1 MSVRKCS
8 KCHETKDYKYFSKD
22 GIKNGKQLYKHFCSD
37 CGKKMYASRSPE
49 KIEKSKK
56 TAIKWREKNKEKIK
70 EVRKKY
76 VEKNKEKIILW
87 HRNNRLKNLE
97 KFKEYRKKY
106 YDKNKELLN
115 DNMKQYNKSKKDG
128 YHYVYYLPEEHYVG
142 VTDNVKYR
150 MYSHKSNFSRHT
162 NDVEIVHKTPCRKE
176 AELVESKL
184 HSIGYCG

>member
-1 MSVRKCS
+1 MKKC
-8 KCHETKDYKYFSKD
+8 KE
-22 GIKNGKQLYKHFCSD
+22 
-37 CGKKMYASRSPE
+37 CGE
-49 KIEKSKK
+49 EKSLDNYYISCKYK
-56 TAIKWREKNKEKIK
+56 GKPIYKSYCKDCNIIRAETHRQDNLKHYNKL
-70 EVRKKY
+70 RK
-76 VEKNKEKIILW
+76 V
-87 HRNNRLKNLE
+87 
-97 KFKEYRKKY
+97 YRKKY

-184 HSIGYCG
+184 HSIGYCD